1 MLTDRL
7 TSELEAEFGQ
17 QLRLLRLRQNI
28 DQRQLAGQA
37 GVALNVVKRLEAG
50 RGATLKSL
58 IKVLRALGR
67 TDWFN
72 ALGPSHSTLGLATT
86 RLSTPRSSLSQASS
100 WRPSRCRWPRLGS
113 HSCFRPCPSS
123 RTSAC

>member
-1 MLTDRL
+1 MDRL

-28 DQRQLAGQA
+28 DQRQLASQA

-58 IKVLRALGR
+58 IRVLRALGR
-67 TDWFN
+67 TDWLN
-72 ALGPSHSTLGLATT
+72 ALAPVVSISPLQMAKTKAT
-86 RLSTPRSSLSQASS
+86 RQRASPRKV
-100 WRPSRCRWPRLGS
+100 RRRV
-113 HSCFRPCPSS
+113 
-123 RTSAC
+123 

>member
-1 MLTDRL
+1 MVTDRL

-58 IKVLRALGR
+58 TKVLRALGR
-67 TDWFN
+67 TDWLN
-72 ALGPSHSTLGLATT
+72 TLAPVVSVSPLQMAKTKAT
-86 RLSTPRSSLSQASS
+86 RQRASS
-100 WRPSRCRWPRLGS
+100 RKVRRSV
-113 HSCFRPCPSS
+113 
-123 RTSAC
+123 

>member
-1 MLTDRL
+1 MITDRL
-7 TSELEAEFGQ
+7 TGELEAEFGQ

-28 DQRQLAGQA
+28 DQRHLAGQA

-67 TDWFN
+67 TDWLN
-72 ALGPSHSTLGLATT
+72 TLAPVVSISPLQMAKTKAT
-86 RLSTPRSSLSQASS
+86 RQRASS
-100 WRPSRCRWPRLGS
+100 RKVRRRV
-113 HSCFRPCPSS
+113 
-123 RTSAC
+123 

>member
-1 MLTDRL
+1 MVTDRL

-28 DQRQLAGQA
+28 DQRQLASQA

-58 IKVLRALGR
+58 IRVLRALGR
-67 TDWFN
+67 TDWLN
-72 ALGPSHSTLGLATT
+72 TLAPVVSISPLQMAKAKAT
-86 RLSTPRSSLSQASS
+86 RQRAF
-100 WRPSRCRWPRLGS
+100 SRKARR
-113 HSCFRPCPSS
+113 RV
-123 RTSAC
+123 

>member
-1 MLTDRL
+1 MVTDRL

-67 TDWFN
+67 TDWLN
-72 ALGPSHSTLGLATT
+72 TLAPVVSVSPLQMAKTKAT
-86 RLSTPRSSLSQASS
+86 RQRASS
-100 WRPSRCRWPRLGS
+100 RKVRRRV
-113 HSCFRPCPSS
+113 
-123 RTSAC
+123 

>member
-1 MLTDRL
+1 MVTDRL

-58 IKVLRALGR
+58 IRVLRALGR
-67 TDWFN
+67 TGVPVSI
-72 ALGPSHSTLGLATT
+72 LTGRLYSGTRPSAEEIGVRFVELHYGREIGAGLAAFL
-86 RLSTPRSSLSQASS
+86 RAR
-100 WRPSRCRWPRLGS
+100 RR
-113 HSCFRPCPSS
+113 
-123 RTSAC
+123 

>member
-1 MLTDRL
+1 MVTDRL

-72 ALGPSHSTLGLATT
+72 TLAPVVSVSPLQMAKTKAT
-86 RLSTPRSSLSQASS
+86 RQRASS
-100 WRPSRCRWPRLGS
+100 RKVRRRV
-113 HSCFRPCPSS
+113 
-123 RTSAC
+123 